1 MSNSN
6 PDKQEKVW
14 TCGTL
19 TYTRV
24 GLSLLL
30 FWLIWGD
37 ICYTLM
43 ESVTSPIM
51 LLKFKKLGA
60 PNWEV
65 ALLLSTIPTIVY
77 SIFNPVIS
85 ITSDRFRSRW
95 GRRIPFILFSLPMLV
110 LGLVGLAFGDRL
122 GGFVFTV
129 LHLPAASRIQ
139 VVLCTLGVILLGFS
153 FFNTF
158 VNTTFWYLFNDV
170 LPRHLLARFMSWFRF
185 VGILCGA
192 VYNFYIFPYSA
203 SHGTAIFLGAAALY
217 LVGFGLMCFNVR
229 EGEYPPPTP
238 HRHSTA
244 GPLGPI
250 ITYARECHVH
260 RIYWYLWLCTFIGG
274 IGGGIGLFTLYYQ
287 QAIGLNL
294 HQIGRIN
301 GTLQIFVAVL
311 ILGAGWLADRYHPIR
326 VVFIGQ
332 ILNWLLLAAG
342 LIWLFWLPSPKAT
355 VTLHLPLVG
364 YISQFSAY
372 ATIHITKLYLVC
384 LLIYVGLA
392 APITA
397 MVAMWDPAMLMR
409 VLPRAN
415 YGQFCSVNAIWRSI
429 GGMLGGILA
438 GIFLDKMA
446 VLVGHNRAYFYSPVW
461 MAAFNLPAFLFFIA
475 FYRQWKRHGGDN
487 DYVAPLPQSHPDEVL
502 ESVP

>member
-1 MSNSN
+1 MLNSN
-6 PDKQEKVW
+6 MENRAKTW

-24 GLSLLL
+24 ALSLLF

-43 ESVTSPIM
+43 ESVTGPIM
-51 LLKFKKLGA
+51 LLKFKALGA

-65 ALLLSTIPTIVY
+65 AVLLSTIPTTVY
-77 SIFNPVIS
+77 SIFNPIIS
-85 ITSDRFRSRW
+85 VKSDRFRSRW

-122 GGFVFTV
+122 GGFVFGM
-129 LHLPAASRIQ
+129 LHLAAASRTQAI
-139 VVLCTLGVILLGFS
+139 LWTLGMILVGFS

-170 LPRHLLARFMSWFRF
+170 IPPHLLARFMSWFRF

-192 VYNFYIFPYSA
+192 VYNFYIFPYSGT
-203 SHGTAIFLGAAALY
+203 HGTEIFLGAAALY
-217 LVGFGLMCFNVR
+217 LTGFGFMCFNVR
-229 EGEYPPPTP
+229 EGEYLPPTP
-238 HRHSTA
+238 HRHNKA
-244 GPLGPI
+244 GVLGLVF
-250 ITYARECHVH
+250 TYAKECHTN
-260 RIYWYLWLCTFIGG
+260 RIYWYLWLCTFLGS
-274 IGGGIGLFTLYYQ
+274 IGGGIGLFSLYYQ

-294 HQIGRIN
+294 NQIGDIN

-326 VVFIGQ
+326 VVFAGQ
-332 ILNWLLLAAG
+332 MLNWVLLAAG
-342 LIWLFWLPSPKAT
+342 MIWLFWLPSPKAT
-355 VTLHLPLVG
+355 VALHLPLVG
-364 YISQFSAY
+364 HIAWLSAY
-372 ATIHITKLYLVC
+372 ATIHITKVYLVC

-409 VLPRAN
+409 VLPRSN
-415 YGQFCSVNAIWRSI
+415 YGQFCSVNAIWRSV

-438 GIFLDKMA
+438 GIFLDRMA
-446 VLVGHNRAYFYSPVW
+446 VMVGHNTAYFYSPVW
-461 MAAFNLPAFLFFIA
+461 MAAFNIPAFFFFLA
-475 FYRQWKRHGGDN
+475 FYRQWKRHGGDDN
-487 DYVAPLPQSHPDEVL
+487 YVAPLPLNNISQVTEPVL
-502 ESVP
+502 